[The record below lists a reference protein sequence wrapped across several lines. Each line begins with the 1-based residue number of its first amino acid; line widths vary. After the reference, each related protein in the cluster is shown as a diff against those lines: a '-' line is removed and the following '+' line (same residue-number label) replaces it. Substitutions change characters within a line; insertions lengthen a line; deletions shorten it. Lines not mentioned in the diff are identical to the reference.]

1 MAQIAANG
9 IKLEYEDFGPA
20 RAETILL
27 IMGLGAQL
35 TRWPL
40 GLIELLT
47 ARGYRVIRYD
57 NRDVGLSHRFHAAGP
72 ANVAQIMA
80 DAMAAKTPKA
90 AYTLNDMADDAA
102 GLLDALKIYRAHIV
116 GASMGGM
123 IAQMVAANHQART
136 LSLTS
141 IMSSTGNRAL
151 PPAKPEAMAV
161 LMTRP
166 ESQDLEAIVAHG
178 MRAQKTIGSP
188 AYPAS
193 DAELRARIEEDF
205 HRAYYPDG
213 FSRQMAAIIASGDR
227 REALKKII
235 APTVVLH
242 GADDPLVPIDG
253 GRDTAANIG
262 GAELRVVPG
271 MGHDLPVQLFPVVIE
286 AIEAAAA
293 RARDRSP
300 GEALAAR

>member
-1 MAQIAANG
+1 MPQIAANG
-9 IKLEYEDFGPA
+9 ITLEYEEFGPA
-20 RAETILL
+20 RGEPILL

-40 GLIELLT
+40 DLIALLT

-57 NRDVGLSHRFHAAGP
+57 NRDVGLSQRFHAAGP
-72 ANVAQIMA
+72 ANLGQLMA
-80 DAMAAKTPKA
+80 DLAAGKTPNA

-102 GLLDALKIYRAHIV
+102 GLLGALRIRRAHIV

-123 IAQMVAANHQART
+123 IAQMVAANHPERT

-141 IMSSTGNRAL
+141 IMSSTGNREL

-166 ESQDLEAIVAHG
+166 ESQELEAIVSHG

-193 DAELRARIEEDF
+193 DTELRARIEEDF
-205 HRAYYPDG
+205 KRAYYPDG
-213 FSRQMAAIIASGDR
+213 FSRQMGAILASGDR
-227 REALKKII
+227 REALKKIT

-242 GADDPLVPIDG
+242 GADDPLVPVEG
-253 GRDTAANIG
+253 GRDTAANIT
-262 GAELRVVPG
+262 GADLRVVPG
-271 MGHDLPVQLFPVVIE
+271 MGHDLPAALYPVVVE
-286 AIEAAAA
+286 AIESVAQ
-293 RARDRSP
+293 RARSQSP

>member
-1 MAQIAANG
+1 MPQVTANG
-9 IKLEYEDFGPA
+9 IRLEYEEFGHTKDEP
-20 RAETILL
+20 ILL

-40 GLIELLT
+40 GFIEMLT
-47 ARGYRVIRYD
+47 ARSYRVIRFD
-57 NRDVGLSHRFHAAGP
+57 NRDVGLSERFHAPGP
-72 ANVAQIMA
+72 ANVAQLMA
-80 DAMAAKTPKA
+80 EMLAGKA
-90 AYTLNDMADDAA
+90 PNAPYMLNDMADDAV
-102 GLLDALKIYRAHIV
+102 GLLDALKIRSAHIV

-123 IAQMVAANHQART
+123 IAQMVAAGHATRT

-166 ESQDLEAIVAHG
+166 ESQELEAIVTHG
-178 MRAQKTIGSP
+178 IRAQRTIGSP

-193 DAELRARIEEDF
+193 DAELRERIEEDF
-205 HRAYYPDG
+205 RRAYYPDG
-213 FSRQMAAIIASGDR
+213 FSRQMAAIVASGDR
-227 REALKKII
+227 REALKKIT

-242 GADDPLVPIDG
+242 GADDPLVPVDA
-253 GRDTAANIG
+253 GRDTAANIK
-262 GAELRVVPG
+262 GAELRIVPG
-271 MGHDLPVQLFPVVIE
+271 MGHDLPAALYSVVVE

-293 RARDRSP
+293 RARIRFS
-300 GEALAAR
+300 EAIAAR